1 MTDMIKELSA
11 KLRNLFVIGDFQK
24 RCDDG
29 RIRVKTHNNIV
40 VEKREAFPYG
50 FYAKAKSGRAF
61 VFCQGGNFDGFEIFP
76 VQPGDDITPPEL
88 EEGDTALYTGGG
100 GWIVLRE
107 AGGVE
112 INSKASGNITLIGE
126 NGNIELFG
134 TDAGGV
140 VKAKELKT
148 QLDKLTARVDGIMD
162 ALKNSATAAQD
173 GGATYKGQIVAM
185 LATLV
190 DKENFSNI
198 ESEKVLH
205 GTG

>member
-1 MTDMIKELSA
+1 MTDQIRELGA
-11 KLRNLFVIGDFQK
+11 GLRNLFVPGEFQK

-29 RIRVKTHNNIV
+29 KVRVKTHNNMV
-40 VEKREAFPYG
+40 VEKKEVFPYG

-61 VFCQGGNFDGFEIFP
+61 IFCQAGNFDGFEIFP

-88 EEGDTALYTGGG
+88 EEGDAALYT
-100 GWIVLRE
+100 
-107 AGGVE
+107 
-112 INSKASGNITLIGE
+112 E
-126 NGNIELFG
+126 NGGRIIARENGTVELFG

-140 VKAKELKT
+140 VKAAELKT
-148 QLDKLTARVDGIMD
+148 QLDKLTARVDGIID

-173 GGATYKGQIVAM
+173 GGATYKGQIVAL

-190 DKENFSNI
+190 DKEDFSNL